1 MLRLI
6 YNKND
11 LRYLFVL
18 HDGQKMS
25 VTRRGKV
32 SSMYEILALEEHLN
46 KIPDYQFLPSFSG
59 IPRPVVFLQKTRID
73 DKVVYYCNSGLWK
86 EIEDWCRANGVK
98 YEGVDNNFKL
108 TEFSMSLS
116 EFQTYIDSW
125 ELNIDPRG
133 YQVEAAWRILHYRQ
147 SLSQLATRAGKTL
160 IAYII
165 FRYMLEHGA
174 HNILMIV
181 PSISLVR
188 QGVEDMKEYKE
199 FFQSETVWAKGEYC
213 ESSNLTIGTFQSLIK
228 RCTRGKYGKKNSHY
242 DPKFFEKFDVICV
255 DECHKADCNS
265 IKEILS
271 QPFIKN
277 IKIRFGFSG
286 TLPDTGT
293 LDSYAVQA
301 LLGPC
306 IQDISSRELIDAGF
320 LAEPDIT
327 QIRIRYRDD
336 NNLTSKYI
344 RYGEYLCS
352 TFVKDTNGDRVKLP
366 EPERDMTMI
375 YEKRLPIAL
384 REAKTGLDPQSY
396 REFLINLCKA
406 QGSNLLNLE
415 QMIAEHSQRK
425 LDVIYQLLLERT
437 ENGIVFAHNEAYLTF
452 LYEHFRGVFSDRPIY
467 LIKGSV
473 SSKKRDAIRQAMNET
488 DTNAILFASYGC
500 VGTGLTFKNIDYCI
514 FAQSF
519 KSKIINLQS
528 IGRGLLLSENKTRFS
543 VYDII
548 DCLPTKR
555 LERHGKSKIEIYKR
569 SNYKYSI
576 KYI

>member
-25 VTRRGKV
+25 VTRRGKT

-86 EIEDWCRANGVK
+86 EIEDWCGANGVK

-116 EFQTYIDSW
+116 EFQTYIDNW

-133 YQVEAAWRILHYRQ
+133 YQVEAAWRILHYKQ

-336 NNLTSKYI
+336 NDLTSKYI

-352 TFVKDTNGDRVKLP
+352 TFVKDKNGDRVKLP

-473 SSKKRDAIRQAMNET
+473 SSKKRDAIRQAMNEA

>member
-25 VTRRGKV
+25 VTRRGKT

-116 EFQTYIDSW
+116 EFQTYIDNW

-133 YQVEAAWRILHYRQ
+133 YQVEAAWRILHYKQ

-336 NNLTSKYI
+336 NDLTSKYI

-352 TFVKDTNGDRVKLP
+352 TFVKDKNGDRVKLP
-366 EPERDMTMI
+366 EPERDMTMM

-569 SNYKYSI
+569 SNYEYSI